1 MLDPDLEIRGSGH
14 PDPYIRGGGG
24 LPPLQIFLAA
34 RASLWSK
41 NKGGGEP
48 PGPLPWIRHCT
59 DGVLACVADVIKP
72 RLVTSAKQR
81 RYFCSGPPAD
91 STNSHQSCKQIYN
104 GFFNRPI
111 MAHSNPST
119 RVGAQTKDFGAVS

>member
-1 MLDPDLEIRGSGH
+1 MPDPDLEIRGSGH
-14 PDPYIRGGGG
+14 PDPYIKGGGSPPPSKFFWPLGPHYG
-24 LPPLQIFLAA
+24 LKI
-34 RASLWSK
+34 R
-41 NKGGGEP
+41 GGEP

-59 DGVLACVADVIKP
+59 DAVLACVADVIKP

-81 RYFCSGPPAD
+81 RYFCSGPQTD